1 MTEALTLDTGYWL
14 CLAFFLVAFLYSMV
28 GFGGGSSYLAILVLA
43 GLPYQSIPATALVC
57 NLIVTSG
64 CCWYFYR
71 AGHFKLRNVL
81 PFIVL
86 SIPMAYVGGS
96 ISITKDFFCLLLGI
110 SLLAVAVRMFLPAER
125 FEVTKDISW
134 QQAWAVGLPAGALL
148 GFLAGLVGI
157 GGGIFLSP
165 LLLFMRWVNV
175 KEAAA
180 SASFFIMANSLS
192 GLTGQMQKG
201 TAHLEWI
208 FPLGLAVFLGG
219 QIGSRMGAYRIPK
232 LRLQQLLAGLVL
244 YVAVKLLMEA
254 AA

>member
-1 MTEALTLDTGYWL
+1 MDGIPFWIPFCFFLI
-14 CLAFFLVAFLYSMV
+14 AFFYSMV

-43 GLPYQSIPATALVC
+43 GLSYQSIPSTALVC

-64 CCWYFYR
+64 GSWHFYR
-71 AGHFKLRNVL
+71 AGHFRLKNVL

-96 ISITKDFFCLLLGI
+96 VPIGKDLFCLLLGI
-110 SLLAVAVRMFLPAER
+110 SLLAVALRMFLPSDR
-125 FEVTKDISW
+125 FEHANDISW
-134 QQAWAVGLPAGALL
+134 NQAWLIGLPLGAVL

-165 LLLFMRWVNV
+165 LLLFMRWVNA

-180 SASFFIMANSLS
+180 SASFFIIVNSLS
-192 GLTGQMQKG
+192 GLAGQMQRG
-201 TAHLEWI
+201 SVHLEWI

-219 QIGSRMGAYRIPK
+219 QIGSRMGAYQIPK
-232 LRLQQLLAGLVL
+232 VRLQQLLAGLVL
-244 YVAVKLLMEA
+244 YVAVKLLIEA
-254 AA
+254 VA